1 MVTSNHHTNLAI
13 LIITK
18 FYLGPRCINRCRNSK
33 LKLGGGACTRSVH
46 SLTRD
51 CGNEIQHFHLDQLS
65 SLIAQCCKYLFTS
78 IMASMDAK
86 YLVHQSRLDS
96 SLSASSGKL
105 CFRFLLA
112 SVFSSFLVAG
122 CPVPCICK
130 SVTNMVHVKWTV
142 TVPL

>member
-1 MVTSNHHTNLAI
+1 MNANHHTNLAT
-13 LIITK
+13 LIFTK
-18 FYLGPRCINRCRNSK
+18 FYLGPKCRNRCRNSK
-33 LKLGGGACTRSVH
+33 LKRGGGVCITSVH
-46 SLTRD
+46 SLTLE

-65 SLIAQCCKYLFTS
+65 SLTAQCYRYLFTS

-122 CPVPCICK
+122 CPVPCMCK
-130 SVTNMVHVKWTV
+130 SVTIMVHGKCIV